1 MDKASAHIR
10 LLQAID
16 YLKDNGKARNHEEI
30 AELTGLSRPNITA
43 AINGNPNR
51 ITERN
56 LQKFAAAYSDYI
68 NEQWLLTG
76 EGEMQVPDRSL
87 KPHFSAKAAAG
98 FINGVSD
105 AEYSGD
111 SHPYVS
117 GMPDYDFSIE
127 TDGDSMMPRIES
139 GDTLLC
145 RRLTDRMNPPIG
157 EICVI
162 DTKEGAVVK
171 QIHSVSDETLTLHS
185 LNPSYHDYEI
195 DLSSIL
201 GVAEVVGLTRS
212 LD

>member
-1 MDKASAHIR
+1 MEALNR
-10 LLQAID
+10 LHRAID
-16 YLKDNGKARNHEEI
+16 YIKTKGQIHKQQDI
-30 AELTGLSRPNITA
+30 AERLGMGKSRISEA
-43 AINGNPNR
+43 LKGKEGKF
-51 ITERN
+51 TEGFLRS
-56 LQKFAAAYSDYI
+56 FAAAYSDYI

-76 EGEMQVPDRSL
+76 EGAMQVPDRSL

-111 SHPYVS
+111 FHPYVS

-127 TDGDSMMPRIES
+127 ADGDSMVPRIES

-145 RRLTDRMNPPIG
+145 RRLIDRMNPPIG
-157 EICVI
+157 DICVI

-171 QIHSVSDETLTLHS
+171 QIRSVSDETLTLHS
-185 LNPSYHDYEI
+185 LNPRYRDYDI

-212 LD
+212 LE

>member
-1 MDKASAHIR
+1 MGANRANVTAAFNGNIRYLTKSFLKRFAKTYSAH
-10 LLQAID
+10 
-16 YLKDNGKARNHEEI
+16 
-30 AELTGLSRPNITA
+30 
-43 AINGNPNR
+43 
-51 ITERN
+51 
-56 LQKFAAAYSDYI
+56 I

-201 GVAEVVGLTRS
+201 GVDEVFVIYS
-212 LD
+212 

>member
-1 MDKASAHIR
+1 MDTLDRLHNAIKFLRDKGQIHKQQDIADRLNMGKSRISEALKGKEGKFTDGFIR
-10 LLQAID
+10 
-16 YLKDNGKARNHEEI
+16 
-30 AELTGLSRPNITA
+30 
-43 AINGNPNR
+43 
-51 ITERN
+51 
-56 LQKFAAAYSDYI
+56 KFAAAYSDYI
-68 NEQWLLTG
+68 NEEWLLTG

-98 FINGVSD
+98 FINGMSD

-111 SHPYVS
+111 FHPYVS

>member
-1 MDKASAHIR
+1 MNESSR
-10 LLQAID
+10 LHQAIE
-16 YLKDNGKARNHEEI
+16 YLKDKGKVHIQRDI
-30 AELTGLSRPNITA
+30 VV
-43 AINGNPNR
+43 AISGNESNVTQALKGNPR
-51 ITERN
+51 YLTKSFLKR
-56 LQKFAAAYSDYI
+56 FAAAYSDYI
-68 NEQWLLTG
+68 NEEWLLTG

-111 SHPYVS
+111 FHPYVS

-127 TDGDSMMPRIES
+127 TDGDSMVPRIES

-145 RRLTDRMNPPIG
+145 RRLIDRMNPPIG
-157 EICVI
+157 DICVI

-171 QIHSVSDETLTLHS
+171 QIRSVSDETLTLHS
-185 LNPSYHDYEI
+185 LNPLYHDYEI